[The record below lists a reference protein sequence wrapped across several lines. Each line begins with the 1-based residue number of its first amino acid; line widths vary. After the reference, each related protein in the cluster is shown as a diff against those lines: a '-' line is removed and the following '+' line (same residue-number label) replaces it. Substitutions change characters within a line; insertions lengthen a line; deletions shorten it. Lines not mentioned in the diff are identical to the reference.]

1 MTSRDPRFGPLV
13 TRLCGGLYT
22 LSMFLYMGIV
32 VYMPAL
38 ALEQVRSLS
47 TRAVNEPSAK
57 FSQSQRR
64 PLLIESFHI

>member
-1 MTSRDPRFGPLV
+1 MTSCDLLLTSCELRFGPLV

-38 ALEQVRSLS
+38 ALEQVRSLPILG
-47 TRAVNEPSAK
+47 R
-57 FSQSQRR
+57 
-64 PLLIESFHI
+64 

>member
-1 MTSRDPRFGPLV
+1 MTSCELRFGPLV

-38 ALEQVRSLS
+38 ALEQVRSL
-47 TRAVNEPSAK
+47 PSLG
-57 FSQSQRR
+57 R
-64 PLLIESFHI
+64 